1 MQARSKAHWHTIK
14 EKSCLPVRFVKSL
27 VHLNE
32 KAGRPLCF
40 DHHHPVAPV
49 IKKVIKEAAKE
60 NWLINLSFSN
70 HACSNADQFVI
81 SLVWVCILLVPP
93 SLKLDSVGIYTQSI
107 LLSAVPK
114 RGQLLRPN

>member
-1 MQARSKAHWHTIK
+1 MLSNQAGEIETPLTHQ
-14 EKSCLPVRFVKSL
+14 EKSCLPVTPRFVKSL

-32 KAGRPLCF
+32 KAGRPLGF

-81 SLVWVCILLVPP
+81 SFVWVCILLDFRQIFRIGG
-93 SLKLDSVGIYTQSI
+93 SS
-107 LLSAVPK
+107 
-114 RGQLLRPN
+114 